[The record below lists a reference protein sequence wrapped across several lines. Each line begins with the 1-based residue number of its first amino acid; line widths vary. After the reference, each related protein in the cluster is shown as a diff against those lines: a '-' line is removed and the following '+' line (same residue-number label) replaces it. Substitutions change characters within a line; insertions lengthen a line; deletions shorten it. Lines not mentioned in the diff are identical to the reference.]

1 MTATEPLLVL
11 IAGPYRS
18 GTGDD
23 PAELG
28 ANVEAMNRAALEVFR
43 RGHIPMTGEALA
55 LPLAELAGST
65 VLGDAAFDSV
75 FHPYARLLVARCD
88 AVLRVGG
95 ASAGADE
102 MVEIA
107 RARGAAVFTSPDDL
121 PAVA

>member
-23 PAELG
+23 PAKLA
-28 ANVEAMNRAALEVFR
+28 ANVDAMNRAALEVFR
-43 RGHIPMTGEALA
+43 RGHIPLTGEALA

-65 VLGDAAFDSV
+65 APGDAAFDSV

-107 RARGAAVFTSPDDL
+107 RVRGAGVFTSPDDL

>member
-23 PAELG
+23 PAKLA
-28 ANVEAMNRAALEVFR
+28 ANVDAMNRTALEVLR
-43 RGHIPMTGEALA
+43 RGHIPLTGEALA

-65 VLGDAAFDSV
+65 APGDAAFDSV

-88 AVLRVGG
+88 AVVRVGG

-107 RARGAAVFTSPDDL
+107 RARGAGVFTSPDDL